1 MNYFFEFF
9 TLQFLQWL
17 GFLSVV
23 TFIIS
28 LLGVPW
34 LILKMSPDYFIR
46 HRFEVQERHRK
57 HPVLTV
63 VLFCLR
69 NIVGVLLLAAGVAM
83 LVLPGQ
89 GILTLLVGLSVMD
102 FPGKH
107 HLLERCV
114 QVNTVKQ
121 SLNWIRR
128 KGGEENFTFTVKGT
142 EK

>member
-9 TLQFLQWL
+9 TPQLLQWL

-23 TFIIS
+23 TFIAS

-34 LILKMSPDYFIR
+34 LILRMSPDYFIR
-46 HRFEVQERHRK
+46 HRFKVRVRYRR
-57 HPVLTV
+57 HPVLTLM
-63 VLFCLR
+63 LFCLR
-69 NIVGVLLLAAGVAM
+69 NAVGVVLLAAGVAM

-114 QVNTVKQ
+114 RVNTVQK

-128 KGGEENFTFTVKGT
+128 KGGKKNFIFTEQGT
-142 EK
+142 GE

>member
-1 MNYFFEFF
+1 MDYFFEFF
-9 TLQFLQWL
+9 TPRLLQWL

-23 TFIIS
+23 TFVAS

-34 LILKMSPDYFIR
+34 LVLRISPNYFIR
-46 HRFEVQERHRK
+46 HHFKVTDRHRR
-57 HPVLTV
+57 HPALTI

-69 NIVGVLLLAAGVAM
+69 NTIGLLLLAAGIAM

-89 GILTLLVGLSVMD
+89 GILTLLIGLSVMD

-114 QVNTVKQ
+114 QVNTVQQ

-128 KGGEENFTFTVKGT
+128 KGGKEDFIFTDTEREE
-142 EK
+142 